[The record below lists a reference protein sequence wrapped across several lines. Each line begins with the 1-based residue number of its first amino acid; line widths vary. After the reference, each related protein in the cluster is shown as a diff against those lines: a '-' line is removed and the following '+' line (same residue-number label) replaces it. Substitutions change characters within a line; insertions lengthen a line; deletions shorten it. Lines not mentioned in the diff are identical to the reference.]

1 MNGAWRGVTVR
12 LIALDEPAAFD
23 SGLVLVAI
31 PTEVVDHAWLA
42 PIGAT
47 IVAFLTTYYGP
58 RLAKHP
64 EIRRAAAIFFVFA
77 FAAAAI
83 AGVFGALITKA
94 APIQ

>member
-42 PIGAT
+42 PIVTTRLGAAWGS
-47 IVAFLTTYYGP
+47 I
-58 RLAKHP
+58 AKHRI
-64 EIRRAAAIFFVFA
+64 ERGIRAW
-77 FAAAAI
+77 
-83 AGVFGALITKA
+83 
-94 APIQ
+94 